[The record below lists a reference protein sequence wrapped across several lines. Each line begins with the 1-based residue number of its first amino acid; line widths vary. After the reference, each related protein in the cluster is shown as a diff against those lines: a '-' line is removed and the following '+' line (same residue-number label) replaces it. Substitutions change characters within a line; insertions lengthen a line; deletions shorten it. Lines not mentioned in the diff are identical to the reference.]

1 MSKEGLGLVIPALAL
16 SLVSFCLFFFF
27 GLLLFFIVAVLF
39 SITTIFLVFFFRD
52 PKRKIPQGDNLILSP
67 ADGKIFSIEPFYYH
81 PFFDSGGKRLSIFLR
96 ITDVHIN
103 RAPVSGTVKC
113 LRYIPGRFYP
123 AFKSESSEGNE
134 QNEIWLENDR
144 GKIVLKQ
151 VAGFLARR
159 IVCNLKKGE
168 KIEMGEKFGMIK
180 FGSKVELLL
189 PKEVEILVSL
199 KEKVKAGE
207 TPVAKF

>member
-1 MSKEGLGLVIPALAL
+1 MNKEGLGLVIPAFIF
-16 SLVSFCLFFFF
+16 SLMFFFSF
-27 GLLLFFIVAVLF
+27 FLLGALLLLIGGVLF
-39 SITTIFLVFFFRD
+39 LIMTIFLVFFFRD
-52 PKRKIPQGDNLILSP
+52 PKRKIPQGDDLILSP
-67 ADGKIFSIEPFYYH
+67 ADGKVFSIEPFYYH

-159 IVCNLKKGE
+159 VVCNLKKGE

-207 TPVAKF
+207 TLIAKF

>member
-1 MSKEGLGLVIPALAL
+1 MNKEGLGLVIPALAL
-16 SLVSFCLFFFF
+16 SLVCFCLFFFF
-27 GLLLFFIVAVLF
+27 DIVIFFIVAVLV
-39 SITTIFLVFFFRD
+39 SILTIFLVFFFRD
-52 PKRKIPQGDNLILSP
+52 PKRKIPETDDVILSP
-67 ADGKIFSIEPFYYH
+67 ADGKVSSIEPFFNH
-81 PFFDSGGKRLSIFLR
+81 PFFDSEGKRLSIFLR

-103 RAPVSGTVKC
+103 RAPVSGTVKY
-113 LRYIPGRFYP
+113 LKYIPGRFHP
-123 AFKSESSEGNE
+123 AFRSESSEENE
-134 QNEIWLENDR
+134 QNEVWLENNK

-151 VAGFLARR
+151 ITGFLARR

-168 KIEMGEKFGMIK
+168 KIKMGEKFGMIK

-189 PKEVEILVSL
+189 PKDVKILVSL